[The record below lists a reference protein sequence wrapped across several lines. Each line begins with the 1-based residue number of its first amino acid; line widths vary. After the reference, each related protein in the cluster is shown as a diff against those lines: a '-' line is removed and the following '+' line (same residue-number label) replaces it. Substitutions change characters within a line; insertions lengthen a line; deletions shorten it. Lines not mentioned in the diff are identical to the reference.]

1 MGVKTVRVS
10 GICWTDAEGGPVTEM
25 SGRSL
30 PESIG
35 LKMGIPAG
43 DWSATRF
50 ALSRSSAMR
59 PALTRSGN
67 VRAKLQVES

>member
-43 DWSATRF
+43 DWSQECPEDQAVELLREMCGAT
-50 ALSRSSAMR
+50 AEMLY
-59 PALTRSGN
+59 
-67 VRAKLQVES
+67 LQH